1 MNDFYCAAP
10 WRGLHINIRGDV
22 KTCCAG
28 NPNMLGNLNTKT
40 ITEVLNGPE
49 LTQIRTALR
58 QGNTH
63 PYCQNC
69 IDRENKGGDSE
80 RVWHNKINEG
90 FDTTQAGTEYEYP
103 TLLDIRWNSTC
114 NLSCNYCGSNDSSKW
129 AALKKIPVNS
139 NTRKYYQ
146 DVCDFI
152 QQHNQ
157 HVQEVA
163 LVGGEPLLLPEN
175 ERLLDVIPAD
185 AVITI
190 ITNLNNPLE
199 NNRIFQK
206 LTQRRRVGWSM
217 SFDNVGPRFEYVR
230 SGADWD
236 LQLHN
241 LDLVQDLMKNNGHWG
256 GIHAVYNLYNA
267 TRLVEFKQFATA
279 RGLSIKWQNLGN
291 PPELDPRWH
300 GQEIAQLAAAEILR
314 VFDVCKVD
322 SEEQLLFGTALETYQ
337 STTQSNPGMLE
348 KLKKFVEQIEQYH
361 PDQQGKF
368 HELWPEISN
377 LL

>member
-1 MNDFYCAAP
+1 MSNFYCAAP

-58 QGNTH
+58 QGQTH
-63 PYCQNC
+63 PYCRNC
-69 IDRENKGGDSE
+69 TDRESKGGDSE
-80 RVWHNKINEG
+80 RTWHNNINEG
-90 FDTTQAGTEYEYP
+90 FDTSQAGTDYQYP

-114 NLSCNYCGSNDSSKW
+114 NLSCNYCGSPDSSKW

-139 NTRKYYQ
+139 NARKYYQ

-152 QQHNQ
+152 EQHNQ

-185 AVITI
+185 AVVTI

-206 LTQRRRVGWSM
+206 LVQRRRVGWSM
-217 SFDNVGPRFEYVR
+217 SFDNVGSRFEYVR
-230 SGADWD
+230 SGANWD

-241 LDLVQDLMKNNGHWG
+241 LDLVQDLMQNNGHWG

-267 TRLVEFKQFATA
+267 TRLVEFKKFATA
-279 RGLSIKWQNLGN
+279 RGLSIKWQNLSG
-291 PPELDPRWH
+291 PQELDPRRY
-300 GQEIAQLAAAEILR
+300 GQEISQLAAAEIER
-314 VFDVCKVD
+314 VLATCEVD
-322 SEEQLLFGTALETYQ
+322 DEERLLFGTALKTYQ
-337 STTQSNPGMLE
+337 STTQSDPDMLE
-348 KLKKFVEQIEQYH
+348 KLKKFVTQIEQYH

-368 HELWPEISN
+368 RELWPEISS